1 MSDVQWTNEQK
12 RVIDHRKGN
21 LLVAAAAGSGK
32 TAVLVER
39 IITMLVDE
47 EDPINIDE
55 LLVVT
60 FTNLAAGE
68 MKERISEALSK
79 KLEDNPSNTRLRKQL
94 NLLSHASI
102 NTIHSFCLDVIRR
115 NFHQLDLDPNFRVAD
130 ETEILLLKSDV
141 LAEVLEEYYTEGQ
154 DEFFNLVESYGGIKY
169 DTPLESYI
177 LNLHSFIQSYPWPEQ
192 WLDEQVGLFDIH
204 SVEELKES
212 AWIEVLMK
220 DVGLILE
227 GVKDALNKALQLSR
241 SPEGPEVY
249 EATLLEDMEKVDNLI
264 LAYKKSFLDLE
275 QVISQV
281 KFGRMKTC
289 RQQVDEDI
297 KEQCKAIRSK
307 QVIDVIKEL
316 KSNVFFKSPE
326 VLLDDLKQ
334 VYPVLR
340 MLAQVVRSFDLRFKE
355 AKKDKALI
363 DYNDIEHIA
372 LNILVHLKEGQVV
385 PTKEA
390 MDLQNKYREILI
402 DEYQDSN
409 LVQEIILTS
418 ISRKEKEQPNIF
430 MVGDVKQSIY
440 RFRMARPDLFVEKY
454 EAYDLNDESLYK
466 RIDLFKNFRSRKE
479 VLDGVNYIFKYAMN
493 KDIGEII
500 YDDLASLHAGAT
512 FKEQEIGIAGG
523 PIEIELVD
531 LKVNEELY
539 EDQVLDIIKDLSS
552 VEIEAKLV
560 ANKIEDVINPQ
571 NKIVV
576 YDKVL
581 DEYRQPRYEDIVIL
595 MRATSSRA
603 EIFLDEL
610 AARGIPAYA
619 ESNFGYFDA
628 LEVKT
633 ILALLKIIDNP
644 MQDIPL
650 LTVLRSPMVD
660 LNVDELTA
668 IRVNLKE
675 GTFYDALVCYAEG
688 ELFTTALGRK
698 LNHFI
703 QQLRLWRQEAAYT
716 HLHDFIWKLYMET
729 DYYYYVT
736 AMPGGNQRKANLD
749 ALLDKAIKFE
759 KGSYRGLFNF
769 IKVMEKIKTNQGDF
783 GAAKTL
789 GPNENIV
796 RIMSIHKSKG
806 LEFPIA
812 IVAGMGKTFN
822 KMDLNK
828 KIILHQDLGFG
839 PDFINFEERYSSK
852 TIAKAAISHK
862 IKKENLSEEMRILYV
877 ALTRA
882 KEKLILTGT
891 VSNLNKKIKEWAFDT
906 SEDGFLPSY
915 RSMAAKNYF
924 DWVMPLVMRHK
935 DGAKLSESAG
945 SHLSFIEDT
954 STWIIQTYE
963 LGDLIQLEELMDQS
977 DDQVAGQHQLLQ
989 AEQLDWSYS
998 KYYLSEIPLKV
1009 TVSELK
1015 KKSMVDEGMVSAD
1028 LIKNEEEDF
1037 YRPHFI
1043 EGQTGYTAA
1052 EKGTIFHKV
1061 MYHLDLHQISTFS
1074 EVEKQLQH
1082 MVKSKRLLP
1091 EEKETIYINNI
1102 VKFSQT
1108 DIYKRLIKSVR
1119 IEKEVPFVLGI
1130 DAKEIFDIIDDD
1142 LVMIQGVID
1151 CFFEEDNEI
1160 VLLDYKT
1167 DYVKNDISKIL
1178 IQRYG
1183 KQMEL
1188 YKMAIEKNIGKKVK
1202 EIYLYSTSLGEA
1214 ISLPIEA

>member
-1 MSDVQWTNEQK
+1 MGDVKWTNEQM

-39 IITMLVDE
+39 IITMLIDE

-141 LAEVLEEYYTEGQ
+141 LADVLEEYYTEGQ

-177 LNLHSFIQSYPWPEQ
+177 LNLHNFIQSYPWPEQ
-192 WLDEQVGLFDIH
+192 WLDEQVEMFDIH
-204 SVEELKES
+204 SVEDLKES

-227 GVKDALNKALQLSR
+227 GVKDALNKALELSR
-241 SPEGPEVY
+241 SPEGPQVY
-249 EATLLEDMEKVDNLI
+249 EVTLLDDMENIDALI
-264 LAYKKSFLDLE
+264 LAYKQSFLDLE
-275 QVISQV
+275 QAISRV
-281 KFGRMKTC
+281 KFGRMKTS
-289 RQQVDEDI
+289 RQQVNEDI
-297 KEQCKAIRSK
+297 KDQCKTIRNK

-316 KSNVFFKSPE
+316 KSNIFFKRPE
-326 VLLDDLKQ
+326 LLLQDLKQ
-334 VYPVLR
+334 VYPVLK
-340 MLAQVVRSFDLRFKE
+340 MLASVVRSFDLRFKE

-372 LNILVHLKEGQVV
+372 LNILVEQKEGQVL
-385 PTKEA
+385 PTKESRE
-390 MDLQNKYREILI
+390 LQDKYREILI

-409 LVQEIILTS
+409 LVQELILTS
-418 ISRKEKEQPNIF
+418 ISKKEKDQPNIF

-440 RFRMARPDLFVEKY
+440 RFRMARPDLFVDKY
-454 EAYDLNDESLYK
+454 ESYDLSDESLYK

-479 VLDGVNYIFKYAMN
+479 VLDGVNFIFKYAMN

-500 YDDLASLHAGAT
+500 YDDLASLHAGAS
-512 FKEQEIGIAGG
+512 FKEQEVGIAGG
-523 PIEIELVD
+523 PIEIELAD
-531 LKVNEELY
+531 MKVNEDIQDDE
-539 EDQVLDIIKDLSS
+539 VLAIIKDLSS

-560 ANKIEDVINPQ
+560 ANKIEEVINPK
-571 NKIVV
+571 NKVVV

-603 EIFLDEL
+603 DVFLDEL
-610 AARGIPAYA
+610 TARGIPAYA

-650 LTVLRSPMVD
+650 LTVLRSPMVG

-688 ELFTTALGRK
+688 ELFATDLGRK

-703 QQLRLWRQEAAYT
+703 QQLRLWREEAAYT
-716 HLHDFIWKLYMET
+716 HLHDFICKLYMET

-806 LEFPIA
+806 LEFPIT
-812 IVAGMGKTFN
+812 IVAGMGKSFN

-891 VSNLNKKIKEWAFDT
+891 ISNFDKKLKEWAFDT
-906 SEDGFLPSY
+906 TEEGFLPSY
-915 RSMAAKNYF
+915 RSMSAKNYL

-935 DGAKLSESAG
+935 DGFKLAEITG
-945 SHLSFIEDT
+945 SHLPIVEDP
-954 STWIIQTYE
+954 SSWKIHTYG
-963 LGDLIQLEELMDQS
+963 LSDLIDIDELIDQI
-977 DDQVAGQHQLLQ
+977 DEKIAGQQEVQ
-989 AEQLDWSYS
+989 KAEQLDWNYP

-1015 KKSMVDEGMVSAD
+1015 KRSMIDEGMEAAELVEY
-1028 LIKNEEEDF
+1028 EEEDF

-1061 MYHLDLHQISTFS
+1061 MYHMDLYQMGSYAEI
-1074 EVEKQLQH
+1074 ENQLQS
-1082 MVKSKRLLP
+1082 MKEKGSLLP
-1091 EEKETIYINNI
+1091 EEEATIYINNLL
-1102 VKFSQT
+1102 KFSQT
-1108 DIYKRLIKSVR
+1108 EIYKRLLKASR
-1119 IEKEVPFVLGI
+1119 IEKEIPFVLGI
-1130 DAKEIFDIIDDD
+1130 EAKEIFDIVDDD
-1142 LVMIQGVID
+1142 MVMIQGVID
-1151 CFFEEDNEI
+1151 CFFEEEGEI
-1160 VLLDYKT
+1160 ILLDYKT
-1167 DYVKNDISKIL
+1167 DYIKNEDSKIL
-1178 IQRYG
+1178 IQRYS

-1202 EIYLYSTSLGEA
+1202 EIYLYSTSLGKA